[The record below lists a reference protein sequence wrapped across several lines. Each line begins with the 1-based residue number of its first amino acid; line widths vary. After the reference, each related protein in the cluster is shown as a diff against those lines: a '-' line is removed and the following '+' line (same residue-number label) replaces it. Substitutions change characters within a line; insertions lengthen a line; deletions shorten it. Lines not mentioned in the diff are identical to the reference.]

1 MVFMAT
7 TNSPV
12 IQTMMLGGQRF
23 VILPE
28 AEFARLLGEPTE
40 PELPAAL
47 PDGNYPAIETA
58 RMFLARDIIQSRRAL
73 GWSQA
78 ELARRSGVRVET
90 IDRLERGTQSP
101 NVATVEKLD
110 RALKAVEKPP
120 PTAKRPS
127 RKPRK

>member
-58 RMFLARDIIQSRRAL
+58 RMLLARDIIQARRAL

-90 IDRLERGTQSP
+90 IDRLERGTHSP
-101 NVATVEKLD
+101 NVASVDKLD
-110 RALKAVEKPP
+110 RALKTQEKRSPS
-120 PTAKRPS
+120 AKRPS